1 MNLATGGRLL
11 ALAAVAAKAFGAAD
25 LALVR
30 HGVIRFVMRSLIMSA
45 STRVRLLRGSGVV
58 LILLGMVHLVATPHI
73 ATLIRHSAS
82 MDAADQ
88 LTPPMLLN
96 HILVGLLLFP
106 LGYLTVYAA
115 PYSAAGLA
123 WAQVIVRA
131 TALTVATLPVTLLAL
146 MGVRYFDAPLFV
158 FGTALVVAAAATL
171 LVAAFSRSRDKNSA
185 TGSDATTA

>member
-1 MNLATGGRLL
+1 M
-11 ALAAVAAKAFGAAD
+11 
-25 LALVR
+25 
-30 HGVIRFVMRSLIMSA
+30 LI
-45 STRVRLLRGSGVV
+45 
-58 LILLGMVHLVATPHI
+58 ILLGIVHLAATPHI

-82 MDAADQ
+82 TAAADQ

-123 WAQVIVRA
+123 WAHVIVRT
-131 TALTVATLPVTLLAL
+131 TALTVATLPATLLAL

-158 FGTALVVAAAATL
+158 LGAALVVAAAATL
-171 LVAAFSRSRDKNSA
+171 LVAAFSRSPGKLNA
-185 TGSDATTA
+185 TARDATIA

>member
-1 MNLATGGRLL
+1 ML
-11 ALAAVAAKAFGAAD
+11 
-25 LALVR
+25 
-30 HGVIRFVMRSLIMSA
+30 
-45 STRVRLLRGSGVV
+45 
-58 LILLGMVHLVATPHI
+58 LILLGIVHLAATPHI

-82 MDAADQ
+82 RDTADL

-131 TALTVATLPVTLLAL
+131 TALTVATLPITLVAL
-146 MGVRYFDAPLFV
+146 MGSRYFGAPLFV
-158 FGTALVVAAAATL
+158 LGTALVVVAAATL
-171 LVAAFSRSRDKNSA
+171 IVAAFSRSRA
-185 TGSDATTA
+185 TNGSKK

>member
-1 MNLATGGRLL
+1 ML
-11 ALAAVAAKAFGAAD
+11 
-25 LALVR
+25 
-30 HGVIRFVMRSLIMSA
+30 
-45 STRVRLLRGSGVV
+45 
-58 LILLGMVHLVATPHI
+58 LILLGIVHVAATPHI

-82 MDAADQ
+82 TAAAER

-131 TALTVATLPVTLLAL
+131 IALTVAALPVTLLAL

-158 FGTALVVAAAATL
+158 LGAALVVAAAATL
-171 LVAAFSRSRDKNSA
+171 LVAAFSRSRDEFSA
-185 TGSDATTA
+185 GGSDATTG